1 MLVKR
6 IYILQNLGI
15 YPNGAIPVNAEADEA
30 INTVIQSD
38 EECEWA
44 IEQACECDALMDKGV
59 EIDDQTEAEPLD
71 KI

>member
-1 MLVKR
+1 MVKR

-15 YPNGAIPVNAEADEA
+15 YPNGAIPVDAEVDKA

-38 EECEWA
+38 EECDRA
-44 IEQACECDALMDKGV
+44 RKACECDALMDKGV
-59 EIDDQTEAEPLD
+59 EIDDETEAEPLD